1 MKFGCNILQCNKIM
15 QTIANR
21 SAHKNANI
29 AKYML
34 ALGQFTKERNT
45 CAQELTNNAINNGAG
60 EIDQRVQHEC
70 KQSAIRVQFR
80 EKRLDDLTKH
90 TFYTRVESKSCTI
103 DLHEMDLCFLAGW
116 KKRRDDLKN
125 MHSKL
130 VSKFCTIDLRE
141 MDLCFLA
148 GQGKRRDELKYV
160 KIHTRVWVL

>member
-1 MKFGCNILQCNKIM
+1 MAPGKLTKECN
-15 QTIANR
+15 TSANR
-21 SAHKNANI
+21 VHFECN
-29 AKYML
+29 
-34 ALGQFTKERNT
+34 LGK
-45 CAQELTNNAINNGAG
+45 
-60 EIDQRVQHEC
+60 
-70 KQSAIRVQFR
+70 
-80 EKRLDDLTKH
+80 KRLDDLTKH

>member
-1 MKFGCNILQCNKIM
+1 MQFECNSSATLETSAIRVQVYCNSDATRMKFGCNILQFNTIM
-15 QTIANR
+15 QTIANK
-21 SAHKNANI
+21 SAHKVANI
-29 AKYML
+29 AQYML

-103 DLHEMDLCFLAGW
+103 DLHETDLCFLAG
-116 KKRRDDLKN
+116 
-125 MHSKL
+125 
-130 VSKFCTIDLRE
+130 
-141 MDLCFLA
+141 
-148 GQGKRRDELKYV
+148 
-160 KIHTRVWVL
+160 